1 MEFQHSFTVAAP
13 VDLVMLQLQ
22 NVQEVAPCVPGAQI
36 TEQIDAHRFK
46 GLVKVKLGAVSMT
59 FRGDLQLDVD
69 EAARQITLSGKGQ
82 ELRGG
87 SGTSGSVIA
96 SLAETEPGVTTVS
109 LNSRVDVSGRLAQF
123 GRSIIPDVAG
133 RLIKDFATCLERK
146 LTDPNAGGSAQS
158 ADALNM
164 GGVTAGLLKD
174 RAGALGRKLTRRDPK
189 D

>member
-13 VDLVMLQLQ
+13 RDQVMLHLQ
-22 NVQEVAPCVPGAQI
+22 RVQEVAPCVPGAQI
-36 TEQIDAHRFK
+36 TEQIDVHRFK

-59 FRGDLQLDVD
+59 FRGELQLDVD
-69 EAARQITLSGKGQ
+69 DAASQITLSGKGQ

-96 SLAETEPGVTTVS
+96 TLAENEPGVTTVS
-109 LNSRVDVSGRLAQF
+109 LSSRVDVSGRLAQF

-133 RLIKDFATCLERK
+133 RLIKDFAACLEKK
-146 LTDPNAGGSAQS
+146 LTDPDAADGQS
-158 ADALNM
+158 SEALNM

-174 RAGALGRKLTRRDPK
+174 RAGALGRKLTGREPK
-189 D
+189 S